1 MSLLKV
7 KVTSK
12 FESKLY
18 NYNKIL
24 KYINKILNYYFYRY
38 YIIMYIRILSTI
50 NVIVYSCTL
59 KKIRTL
65 IHK

>member
-59 KKIRTL
+59 KKNKNTNS
-65 IHK
+65 